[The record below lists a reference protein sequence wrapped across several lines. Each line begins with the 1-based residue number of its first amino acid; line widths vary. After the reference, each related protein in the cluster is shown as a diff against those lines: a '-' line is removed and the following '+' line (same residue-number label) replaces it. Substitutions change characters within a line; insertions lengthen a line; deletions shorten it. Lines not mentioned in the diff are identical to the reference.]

1 MRILIVDDELSLLQ
15 QLQQVLQKE
24 RYTVETAADTNTGEF
39 MVRGLAEGDYNVH
52 FEPSEAY
59 RDTILS
65 GISVMAGQVTRLD
78 TVKLRTAE

>member
-1 MRILIVDDELSLLQ
+1 MIHDVD
-15 QLQQVLQKE
+15 
-24 RYTVETAADTNTGEF
+24 TVETAADTNTGEF